1 MNQPDLPGE
10 ITIEIAHEGGTYI
23 ATFPDLP
30 GCMTEASSELEL
42 IANITDAI
50 LTHFGVPQEIAHS
63 LDIVYLPQQLIT
75 RQPKTGQLKEK
86 YIRMIADCK
95 NHARARID
103 NTCWWLCLAANFS
116 LNTGYWTIVSTAN

>member
-1 MNQPDLPGE
+1 MNQPDLPAE
-10 ITIEIAHEGGTYI
+10 ITIRIAHEGGTYI

-42 IANITDAI
+42 IANITDAV
-50 LTHFGVPQEIAHS
+50 LTHFGVPREIARS

-86 YIRMIADCK
+86 YIRMMA
-95 NHARARID
+95 ARNNNGEHSGI
-103 NTCWWLCLAANFS
+103 WQ
-116 LNTGYWTIVSTAN
+116 